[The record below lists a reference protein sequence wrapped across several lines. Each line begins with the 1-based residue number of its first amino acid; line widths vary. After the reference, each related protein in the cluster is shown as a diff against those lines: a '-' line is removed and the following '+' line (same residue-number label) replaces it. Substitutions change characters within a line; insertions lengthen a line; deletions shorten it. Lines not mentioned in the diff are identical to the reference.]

1 MDRAKGTLS
10 PSLLEELKC
19 LMGQGVKIEDRRPS
33 ASSSSDEEDFE
44 RASRY
49 RFLFH
54 NEPLCRRPAMTS
66 FFVLNS
72 TK

>member
-66 FFVLNS
+66 FFVSNS